1 MKTLILVRVPMVC
14 TYSEMELEEFGL
26 RTDYIKEHL
35 HTDKNDTMLMRNDT
49 NVPYLDMTTCMLP
62 IEKLLE
68 IYSDGYPIE
77 VINTSDVKRIF
88 DILNRAYEEMNKFN
102 KKDLNHFIIER
113 FLDDIIANNTG
124 ELVKNAVEGTKE
136 IFKEPEGIMKP
147 VVNKKVYKNT
157 NIERISYPTT
167 TIEIDIIK
175 RTKRPEYNGS
185 NTIISNDL
193 DIDTMIDKAL
203 SKINKTNN

>member
-14 TYSEMELEEFGL
+14 TYSEMEIEEFGI

-62 IEKLLE
+62 IERLLE

-77 VINTSDVKRIF
+77 VINSNDVRKIF
-88 DILNRAYEEMNKFN
+88 DILNKAYDEYNKFN

-124 ELVKNAVEGTKE
+124 ELVRNAVDKSKE
-136 IFKEPEGIMKP
+136 IFKEPEGIMKTEAKP
-147 VVNKKVYKNT
+147 KIYKNT
-157 NIERISYPTT
+157 NIDRIMYPTT
-167 TIEIDIIK
+167 TTEIDRIK
-175 RTKRPEYNGS
+175 KTKRPEYKGS
-185 NTIISNDL
+185 NTLISNDL
-193 DIDTMIDKAL
+193 DIESMIDKAL
-203 SKINKTNN
+203 TKINKFNN